1 MCLGHVCNKVA
12 CYERRVRKTFL
23 DNHKGGKDGR
33 TLSTEDDL
41 DSQYRRPTQKIFV
54 RNPRQ
59 QYIYLGLGMRSP
71 SRRSEL

>member
-41 DSQYRRPTQKIFV
+41 DSQYRRPTQRF
-54 RNPRQ
+54 
-59 QYIYLGLGMRSP
+59 L
-71 SRRSEL
+71 